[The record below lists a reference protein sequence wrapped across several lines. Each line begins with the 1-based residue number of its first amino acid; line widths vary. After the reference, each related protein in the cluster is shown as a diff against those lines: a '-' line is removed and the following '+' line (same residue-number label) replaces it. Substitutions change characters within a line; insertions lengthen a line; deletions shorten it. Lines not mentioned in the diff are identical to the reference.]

1 MGILSSSIWVLYQ
14 GWFFLAA
21 MERKNITNLFCF
33 ECSHYIVHTF
43 FPWCT
48 ETLQRAWNVW
58 KVNSQNITRLCG
70 YYDSHLGY
78 ISGRWLLSP
87 LYHASFSQVVLQ
99 VFRERLSEKI
109 RTRQSQKVIGIWSIH
124 CSWHCSCQ
132 TYVCCFFSALVNM
145 SMASR
150 VILSKFF
157 DEQWIQSHPQY
168 LSGLSRALFA
178 TAFLKIAVCNR

>member
-43 FPWCT
+43 FPWRT

-58 KVNSQNITRLCG
+58 KVNSQNITRRCG

-78 ISGRWLLSP
+78 IGGRWLLSP
-87 LYHASFSQVVLQ
+87 LYHASCLQVVLQ
-99 VFRERLSEKI
+99 VSRERLSEKI

-132 TYVCCFFSALVNM
+132 TYVCCFFSALVNICPWPLVSFSQNSLM
-145 SMASR
+145 NSELKATHNTFR
-150 VILSKFF
+150 DCLVHFLRQPFSK
-157 DEQWIQSHPQY
+157 
-168 LSGLSRALFA
+168 
-178 TAFLKIAVCNR
+178 